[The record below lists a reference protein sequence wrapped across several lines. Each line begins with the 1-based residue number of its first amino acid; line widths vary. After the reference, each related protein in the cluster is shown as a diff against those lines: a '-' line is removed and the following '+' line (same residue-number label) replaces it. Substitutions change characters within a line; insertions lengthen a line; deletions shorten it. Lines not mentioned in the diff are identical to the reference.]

1 MRCVGAV
8 LAGGASRRMGADK
21 AFIEIEGLT
30 MVERAAVALRDA
42 GIPVVLVVGGDRAR
56 LEPLGL
62 PFWPDL
68 YPGQG
73 PLGAIVTALHA
84 LDRAAGPSAEA
95 VVTLPCDV
103 VEPDAA
109 SVRAVLGRIGA
120 AAPAIDGVVP
130 VGDGMP
136 QWLHAA
142 WRRRGRL
149 LLSEAFGRGLRA
161 PKEAASLLN
170 TVALDVPGT
179 RWFRDADYPEDLPQ
193 GALRHRD

>member
-1 MRCVGAV
+1 MRWVGAV

-30 MVERAAVALRDA
+30 MVERAAVALTDA
-42 GIPVVLVVGGDRAR
+42 GASVVLIVGGDRAR
-56 LEPLGL
+56 LDPIGL

-84 LDRAAGPSAEA
+84 LDRVAGPSAEA

-103 VEPDAA
+103 VEPDPAA
-109 SVRAVLGRIGA
+109 VRAVLDRLEA
-120 AAPAIDGVVP
+120 AGPAIDGVVP

-142 WRRRGRL
+142 WKRRGGP
-149 LLSEAFGRGLRA
+149 LLSEAFNRGLRA

-170 TVALDVPGT
+170 TVVLDVAGT
-179 RWFRDADYPEDLPQ
+179 RWFRDADRPEDLPQ
-193 GALRHRD
+193 GALCHRG

>member
-30 MVERAAVALRDA
+30 MVERAAVALRDV

-142 WRRRGRL
+142 WKRRGRP

>member
-130 VGDGMP
+130 VADGMP